1 MVALMA
7 GAAAAFSRPKEGVED
22 DPGQAGRDLRQIRL
36 SRKDVLVGIAAS
48 GRTPYTLGGLRY
60 ARELGAKTIAITSNP
75 RGPMRRL
82 ADVVIVPVVGPEV
95 VAGSTRMK
103 SGTAQKLVLNMLST
117 ATMVRLGRVFSHWMI
132 HVQMTNEK
140 LQERGR
146 EILANATGAT
156 PATAARAL
164 EESGRNLP
172 VALLMLRKGISKEDA
187 LQGLTAERNT
197 ARALRAAWAD
207 RTAERMKRL
216 RRV

>member
-1 MVALMA
+1 MLFT
-7 GAAAAFSRPKEGVED
+7 GTSGGEGGRRFRDERPSVRLQSGGILGVLKGVGD
-22 DPGQAGRDLRQIRL
+22 RQ
-36 SRKDVLVGIAAS
+36 
-48 GRTPYTLGGLRY
+48 
-60 ARELGAKTIAITSNP
+60 
-75 RGPMRRL
+75 
-82 ADVVIVPVVGPEV
+82 
-95 VAGSTRMK
+95 
-103 SGTAQKLVLNMLST
+103 GTAPKLVLNMLST

-132 HVQMTNEK
+132 HVQMTNAK
-140 LQERGR
+140 LQKRGR
-146 EILANATGAT
+146 EILAKATGAT

-207 RTAERMKRL
+207 PTAERMKRR